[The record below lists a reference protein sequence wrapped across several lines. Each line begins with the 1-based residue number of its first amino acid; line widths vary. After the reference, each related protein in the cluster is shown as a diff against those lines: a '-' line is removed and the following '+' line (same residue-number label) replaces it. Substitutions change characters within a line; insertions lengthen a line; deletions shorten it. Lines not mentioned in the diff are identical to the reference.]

1 MNDFI
6 KLFLVVLL
14 SGQMNIFAQKK
25 SNTKLPIDILQQFI
39 NSTEKFELNDATA
52 FKHVDLPK
60 SYHNI
65 FLSFIKDSS
74 VAEIAGIKSPIYYRI
89 TLKNGNFYNG
99 DVYLNGNKSFIIF
112 KINEKKYI
120 NYFTPEGVVQI
131 KNIFKL

>member
-1 MNDFI
+1 M
-6 KLFLVVLL
+6 
-14 SGQMNIFAQKK
+14 
-25 SNTKLPIDILQQFI
+25 
-39 NSTEKFELNDATA
+39 
-52 FKHVDLPK
+52 DLPK